1 MIIKNLK
8 YKNTG
13 GGPFT
18 LENDEYL
25 IQMYDYHENDC
36 CEEHFIEWGYGLDQ
50 ITEEMRFTV
59 NTNDYC
65 KGFIEKVEDYGI
77 RIIPNPGTGHPI
89 AFPGYGYNNGFYST
103 DLILNVV
110 VFDKTSNTTFH
121 KVELDISECQDISE

>member
-8 YKNTG
+8 YKYTG

-25 IQMYDYHENDC
+25 IQMYDYHENNC
-36 CEEHFIEWGYGLDQ
+36 CEEHFIDWKYGLDQ
-50 ITEEMRFTV
+50 MTDEMKFTV
-59 NTNDYC
+59 NTNNYYN
-65 KGFIEKVEDYGI
+65 GFIEKVEDYGI

-103 DLILNVV
+103 DIILVVV
-110 VFDKTSNTTFH
+110 VFDKNSNTIFL
-121 KVELDISECQDISE
+121 KDELDISECQDITE

>member
-103 DLILNVV
+103 DLILIVV